1 MEAISLVPR
10 DGTTGEKVLTTLT
23 TNFKIEDTIL
33 QGLVQA
39 KIENLEEF
47 RFFFEDESKIEP
59 WTAKLKL
66 GDDKSI
72 QVARLRRAW
81 AAVKMYYQHMEQD
94 RARVVTSD
102 LDTLLDDS
110 SLRDA
115 KTTFWKRYHCRYPPE
130 VHPAD
135 ATLSR
140 VSREMSKRMLCVFQ
154 VWKVRSLQFQLH
166 TTNKKRKLGD
176 NLFTEEH
183 EDDDATPKDWESYMD
198 KLLTLLLAYAMAG
211 TAAIPGGA
219 GGAAIPDTLGSDSC
233 LAVEVPLDVVMAYY
247 FRAKR
252 TSSQL
257 PLSKRLVW
265 VQHRDMEE
273 RSEWVARFRES
284 QATLGVIIKEVM
296 AQRDAHWVALSWGP
310 PEVTP
315 PAAGGDSAQ
324 PPPKSSKVS
333 QFTLGKPVNGRQVAR
348 TMKDGTKLCQ
358 NFQQGT
364 CKNKTPCAQG
374 QHRCALVTRKE
385 RVCGAAGHG
394 AHACRN
400 SSKVG

>member
-1 MEAISLVPR
+1 
-10 DGTTGEKVLTTLT
+10 
-23 TNFKIEDTIL
+23 
-33 QGLVQA
+33 
-39 KIENLEEF
+39 
-47 RFFFEDESKIEP
+47 
-59 WTAKLKL
+59 
-66 GDDKSI
+66 
-72 QVARLRRAW
+72 
-81 AAVKMYYQHMEQD
+81 
-94 RARVVTSD
+94 
-102 LDTLLDDS
+102 
-110 SLRDA
+110 
-115 KTTFWKRYHCRYPPE
+115 
-130 VHPAD
+130 
-135 ATLSR
+135 
-140 VSREMSKRMLCVFQ
+140 MSKRMLCAFQ

-211 TAAIPGGA
+211 TAAIPGGT

-257 PLSKRLVW
+257 PLSKRLAW

-324 PPPKSSKVS
+324 P
-333 QFTLGKPVNGRQVAR
+333 
-348 TMKDGTKLCQ
+348 TKLCQ

>member
-1 MEAISLVPR
+1 MEALSLVPR
-10 DGTTGEKVLTTLT
+10 DGTTGEKVLETLT
-23 TNFKIEDTIL
+23 KNFKIDDTVL
-33 QGLVQA
+33 QGLIQA

-59 WTAKLKL
+59 WTAKLKM

-81 AAVKMYYQHMEQD
+81 AAVRMYYQHLEQD
-94 RARVVTSD
+94 RARVVASD
-102 LDTLLDDS
+102 LDTLLDDTT
-110 SLRDA
+110 LRDA

-140 VSREMSKRMLCVFQ
+140 VAREMSKRMLCVFQ

-176 NLFTEEH
+176 NLFTEDN
-183 EDDDATPKDWESYMD
+183 EDDDASPRDWETYMD

-211 TAAIPGGA
+211 TTAIPAPTGVP
-219 GGAAIPDTLGSDSC
+219 AAADMLGSDSC
-233 LAVEVPLDVVMAYY
+233 SAVEVPLDVVMAYH

-257 PLSKRLVW
+257 PMAKRLGW
-265 VQHRDMEE
+265 LQQRDLEE
-273 RSEWVARFRES
+273 RAEWVSRFRES
-284 QATLGVIIKEVM
+284 QSTLGMVIKEVM
-296 AQRDAHWVALSWGP
+296 AQRDAHCVP
-310 PEVTP
+310 I
-315 PAAGGDSAQ
+315 PAADVAGQ
-324 PPPKSSKVS
+324 PLKSGKVS
-333 QFTLGKPVNGRQVAR
+333 QFALGKPISGRQVAR

-358 NFQQGT
+358 AN
-364 CKNKTPCAQG
+364 CKNKPPCAQG

-394 AHACRN
+394 ANACRN
-400 SSKVG
+400 ASKAILPQRTKVPNHLSWLT